1 MGERRGVAR
10 ATFRVAARA
19 VALAVVMGAPALA
32 EDQIDDVLAHA
43 GKGWY
48 DKYCT
53 RCHGPG
59 GAPGKAVSSA
69 TKQPVD
75 LRNYMERH
83 GGKFPAAD
91 WLAVIT
97 DARPSS
103 VHADVWETIKREQ
116 TGPSQDAT
124 SRGIVG
130 SIARYVRSIQKP

>member
-1 MGERRGVAR
+1 MSGRREVAR
-10 ATFRVAARA
+10 VAFRAM
-19 VALAVVMGAPALA
+19 ALAIVMSGPALA
-32 EDQIDDVLAHA
+32 ADDIDDALAGA

-53 RCHGPG
+53 SCHGPG
-59 GAPGKAVSSA
+59 GAPGKAVSTA

-103 VHADVWETIKREQ
+103 VHADVWETIQREQ
-116 TGPSQDAT
+116 TGPAQDAT

-130 SIARYVRSIQKP
+130 SIARYIRSIQKP